1 MHGGRLNATSEGRGR
16 GSTFTLTLP
25 LAADQSDAATG
36 GASGGSVSR
45 MGSRRVLVVD
55 DNRDAAETLCMVLQH
70 LGVETRLAGDGTEAL
85 AAFEQFDADAVLL
98 DIGMPGM
105 DGYEVAR
112 ELRARYP
119 ERRPMLVAVTGW
131 GQEDDRRRARA
142 AGFDHHLVKPAD
154 LVALQELLATIERPR
169 LESAR
174 AESPVQAA

>member
-1 MHGGRLNATSEGRGR
+1 
-16 GSTFTLTLP
+16 
-25 LAADQSDAATG
+25 
-36 GASGGSVSR
+36 
-45 MGSRRVLVVD
+45 
-55 DNRDAAETLCMVLQH
+55 
-70 LGVETRLAGDGTEAL
+70 
-85 AAFEQFDADAVLL
+85 
-98 DIGMPGM
+98 MPGM